1 MTTFSLKESLRGLNT
16 PPPLNAVLLAALDDL
31 DDFWGIRIRDHLED
45 NFIALLGLGCIDQA
59 NGQLDTDLFKAVI
72 EANASVTKAFDQAK
86 PF

>member
-16 PPPLNAVLLAALDDL
+16 PPPLSAVLLAALDDL
-31 DDFWGIRIRDHLED
+31 NKFWGVRIQDHLEE
-45 NFIALLGLGCIDQA
+45 NFISLLGLGCIDQA